1 MSNAVTRCKV
11 RVNWVSKEFDKDK
24 NQISE
29 RVTAS
34 AVYSDDPNS
43 ENKQW
48 STMTPSFSLDM
59 TINNPGAFGNLASGH
74 EFYVDFIPA
83 TDEQAEVKSA

>member
-1 MSNAVTRCKV
+1 MPNLRAKV
-11 RVNWVSKEFDKDK
+11 RIGWVTKEHDKEG

-34 AVYSDDPNS
+34 AVYSDDPAS

-48 STMTPSFSLDM
+48 SQWTPAFTLDM
-59 TINNPGAFGNLASGH
+59 TITNPGAFGKAVAGD
-74 EFYVDFIPA
+74 EFYLDFTKVA
-83 TDEQAEVKSA
+83 KEEAASA

>member
-1 MSNAVTRCKV
+1 MSEAVTRCKV
-11 RVNWVSKEFDKDK
+11 RVNWATKEHDKEG
-24 NQISE
+24 NQVSE

-48 STMTPSFSLDM
+48 SQWTPAFSLDM
-59 TINNPGAFGNLASGH
+59 TITNPGAFGRLESGK
-74 EFYVDFIPA
+74 EFYLDFIPVA
-83 TDEQAEVKSA
+83 QTAAA